1 MLCSNIFASKETIS
15 ELLPCRKIEV
25 KECTGW
31 LDGYVHYK
39 AEQSRLMIRSWVLRM
54 DKAEKIMFSRSEII
68 ADM

>member
-39 AEQSRLMIRSWVLRM
+39 AEQSRLMIRS
-54 DKAEKIMFSRSEII
+54 
-68 ADM
+68 